1 MTETTETLNPSTQNA
16 EPTELVVNGVDDEK
30 ENDDARLIIASFV
43 IGALTIAGL
52 LIFLT
57 DFLTMRKEEQA
68 QTANAVVA
76 PTYRDIRAREEGR
89 LNAYKLLNEKDGV
102 YQIPIDEAMKL
113 VVKEAY
119 ERKLSATQPPQT
131 PEPDAKQGAK
141 KNIEKRNEAKAK

>member
-1 MTETTETLNPSTQNA
+1 MTETTETLKPSTQNA
-16 EPTELVVNGVDDEK
+16 ESTALAVNGIDDEK
-30 ENDDARLIIASFV
+30 ENGDARVIIVSFIV
-43 IGALTIAGL
+43 GALAIAGL

-89 LNAYKLLNEKDGV
+89 LNSYKALNEKDGV

-131 PEPDAKQGAK
+131 PEADAKQGAK
-141 KNIEKRNEAKAK
+141 KEKRNEVKAK